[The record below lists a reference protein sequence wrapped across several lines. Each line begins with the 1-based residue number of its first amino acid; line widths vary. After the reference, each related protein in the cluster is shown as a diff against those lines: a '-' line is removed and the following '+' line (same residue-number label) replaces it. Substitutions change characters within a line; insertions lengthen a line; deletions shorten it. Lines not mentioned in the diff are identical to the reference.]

1 MPAKKVDHRAIILVS
16 LAIAGVLVLLSLNR
30 SRPLVE
36 SVKQFPIKI
45 GLHAPDFTFPDI
57 HEKMTSLS
65 DYRGKVVLVNIWATW
80 CPPCVDEMP
89 SMEKLY
95 QKLKGEK
102 FEILAVSVD
111 SSGLRVVTPFVKTH
125 QLTFPVL
132 IDSAGT
138 IGTAYGTTGIPESF
152 IVNKEGIL
160 IKKIVGPLDWI
171 QPEVLRFFHEL
182 IQKS

>member
-1 MPAKKVDHRAIILVS
+1 MQEKKVDYRAAVLVF
-16 LAIAGVLVLLSLNR
+16 LAIAGGLALLLLHR
-30 SRPLVE
+30 SKPNFKGVTQ
-36 SVKQFPIKI
+36 VPIKV
-45 GLHAPDFTFPDI
+45 GLPAPDFTFPDT
-57 HEKMTSLS
+57 HGKMISLS
-65 DYRGKVVLVNIWATW
+65 DYRDKVVLINIWATW

-111 SSGLRVVTPFVKTH
+111 TSGLKVVDLFIKTH

-138 IGTAYGTTGIPESF
+138 IGAAYATTGIPESF
-152 IVNKEGIL
+152 IVNKKGIL
-160 IKKIVGPLDWI
+160 IKKIIGPLDWI
-171 QPEVLRFFHEL
+171 QPEVLRFFHDL
-182 IQKS
+182 MQKP